1 MGFYRVSD
9 VKNGEKK
16 SFFVPCCLVPR
27 FPPAPSP
34 PRGVKGSWNTQ
45 FGFFGLDRGVDSG
58 RCGAGLFAQI
68 GKRCGRSRWIGLFP
82 CGTSLFP
89 RFPPAPSPPRGVK
102 GSLNT
107 QFGFFGPDRGFDS
120 GRYGAGLFA
129 QIGERR
135 SRSQWMGAWRGCESG
150 ATSTSGRGCGG
161 ARARSALTSVCEV
174 SAANEHTRAPQAIGR
189 AEQRSGGRIRAGAC
203 LSVASLRPTPGD
215 ASSAR
220 NPEGARPLVR
230 LFFGYFLLAKQK
242 KVTRPTGRNRYSKT
256 CLSFAYFSLA
266 KQRKV
271 RPAAGQIY
279 AQKNLFFAYFLLAKQ
294 KKVTRPTGRNLT

>member
-45 FGFFGLDRGVDSG
+45 FGFFGLDRGVG
-58 RCGAGLFAQI
+58 AGGCGAGWLAPM
-68 GKRCGRSRWIGLFP
+68 GERCGRSKWI
-82 CGTSLFP
+82 
-89 RFPPAPSPPRGVK
+89 
-102 GSLNT
+102 
-107 QFGFFGPDRGFDS
+107 DD
-120 GRYGAGLFA
+120 
-129 QIGERR
+129 
-135 SRSQWMGAWRGCESG
+135 WRGCGS
-150 ATSTSGRGCGG
+150 S
-161 ARARSALTSVCEV
+161 ARARSVTASVCKV
-174 SAANEHTRAPQAIGR
+174 SAANEHTRTPQAIGR

-220 NPEGARPLVR
+220 HPAGARPLAR
-230 LFFGYFLLAKQK
+230 
-242 KVTRPTGRNRYSKT
+242 
-256 CLSFAYFSLA
+256 LSFAYFSLA

-271 RPAAGQIY
+271 RPAAGQI
-279 AQKNLFFAYFLLAKQ
+279 
-294 KKVTRPTGRNLT
+294 